1 MVLISNKDMSEFK
14 FNIVGKDGKIIEDLM
29 FDDIDSVADYML
41 DAADK
46 WYAGL
51 QDPGDN
57 IVIERI
63 EDGKVVFE
71 DKSSF
76 GGDDYG
82 RGVEGEFVE
91 NPIADG
97 LTIVSDREVGE
108 SDEESPE

>member
-1 MVLISNKDMSEFK
+1 MSEFK
-14 FNIVGKDGKIIEDLM
+14 FNIVGKDGKVVEDLM

-41 DAADK
+41 EAADK

-82 RGVEGEFVE
+82 YGSKGQRTETI
-91 NPIADG
+91 NTDG

-108 SDEESPE
+108 SNEESAE

>member
-1 MVLISNKDMSEFK
+1 MSEFK
-14 FNIVGKDGKIIEDLM
+14 FNIVGKDGKVIEDLR
-29 FDDIDSVADYML
+29 FDDIDAVADYML

-46 WYAGL
+46 WYSGL

-57 IVIERI
+57 IIIERI

-82 RGVEGEFVE
+82 YYGPTTEAELDRDLEAARQF
-91 NPIADG
+91 
-97 LTIVSDREVGE
+97 IVSDREVGE
-108 SDEESPE
+108 EIGEDS

>member
-1 MVLISNKDMSEFK
+1 MSEFK

-29 FDDIDSVADYML
+29 FDNIDAVADYML

-46 WYAGL
+46 WYSGL

-57 IVIERI
+57 IIIERI

-82 RGVEGEFVE
+82 YGPEGQRTDLIE
-91 NPIADG
+91 ADR
-97 LTIVSDREVGE
+97 LSIISDREVGE
-108 SDEESPE
+108 SNEESAE

>member
-1 MVLISNKDMSEFK
+1 MSEFK

-46 WYAGL
+46 WYSGL

-57 IVIERI
+57 IIIERI

-82 RGVEGEFVE
+82 YYGPTTEAELVGDIEAARPFVVESGQ
-91 NPIADG
+91 
-97 LTIVSDREVGE
+97 DRE
-108 SDEESPE
+108 STEEDTE

>member
-1 MVLISNKDMSEFK
+1 MSEFK

-46 WYAGL
+46 WYSGL

-57 IVIERI
+57 IIIERI

-82 RGVEGEFVE
+82 RGVEGELVE
-91 NPIADG
+91 NPVTDG
-97 LTIVSDREVGE
+97 LTLYSDREDRD
-108 SDEESPE
+108 SNEESPE

>member
-1 MVLISNKDMSEFK
+1 MSEFK

-82 RGVEGEFVE
+82 RRVEGEFVE
-91 NPIADG
+91 NPIKDG
-97 LTIVSDREVGE
+97 LALYEDREVGDT
-108 SDEESPE
+108 DEASAE

>member
-1 MVLISNKDMSEFK
+1 MSEFK

-57 IVIERI
+57 IIIERI

-76 GGDDYG
+76 GGEDYG
-82 RGVEGEFVE
+82 YSPERELVE
-91 NPIADG
+91 NPITDG
-97 LTIVSDREVGE
+97 LSIIKDREVGE
-108 SDEESPE
+108 SYEASAE

>member
-1 MVLISNKDMSEFK
+1 MSEFK
-14 FNIVGKDGKIIEDLM
+14 FNIVGKDGKVIEDLM

-57 IVIERI
+57 IIIERI

-82 RGVEGEFVE
+82 RGVERELVE
-91 NPIADG
+91 SPITDG
-97 LTIVSDREVGE
+97 LSIVSDREVGDT
-108 SDEESPE
+108 DEESPE

>member
-1 MVLISNKDMSEFK
+1 MSEFK

-46 WYAGL
+46 WYSGL

-57 IVIERI
+57 IIIERI

-82 RGVEGEFVE
+82 YGPEGQRTDLIE
-91 NPIADG
+91 ADG
-97 LTIVSDREVGE
+97 LSIVSDREVGE
-108 SDEESPE
+108 SNEESAE

>member
-1 MVLISNKDMSEFK
+1 MSEFK

-57 IVIERI
+57 IIIERI

-82 RGVEGEFVE
+82 YGPEGQRIDLIE
-91 NPIADG
+91 ADG
-97 LTIVSDREVGE
+97 FSIISDREVGD

>member
-1 MVLISNKDMSEFK
+1 MSEFK

-57 IVIERI
+57 ITIERI

-76 GGDDYG
+76 GGNYG
-82 RGVEGEFVE
+82 YGVEGECTDLIE
-91 NPIADG
+91 ADG
-97 LTIVSDREVGE
+97 LTIISDREVG
-108 SDEESPE
+108 DTNEESAE

>member
-1 MVLISNKDMSEFK
+1 MSEKNKKRSEFK
-14 FNIVGKDGKIIEDLM
+14 FNIVGKDGKVVEDLM

-46 WYAGL
+46 WYSGL

-76 GGDDYG
+76 GGNDYG
-82 RGVEGEFVE
+82 YGSEGERTE
-91 NPIADG
+91 TIDADG
-97 LTIVSDREVGE
+97 LTIFSDREVGE
-108 SDEESPE
+108 SNEESAL

>member
-1 MVLISNKDMSEFK
+1 MSEFK
-14 FNIVGKDGKIIEDLM
+14 FNIVGKDGKVIEDLT

-57 IVIERI
+57 IIIERI

-82 RGVEGEFVE
+82 RRVEGELVE
-91 NPIADG
+91 SPITDG
-97 LTIVSDREVGE
+97 LSIVSDREVGE
-108 SDEESPE
+108 SNEESAE

>member
-1 MVLISNKDMSEFK
+1 MSEFK

-29 FDDIDSVADYML
+29 FDDIDAVADYML

-82 RGVEGEFVE
+82 RGVEGELVE
-91 NPIADG
+91 SPITDG
-97 LTIVSDREVGE
+97 LSIYSDREVGE

>member
-1 MVLISNKDMSEFK
+1 MSEFK

-82 RGVEGEFVE
+82 RGVEGELVE

-97 LTIVSDREVGE
+97 LTIYSDRENRD
-108 SDEESPE
+108 SNEESPE

>member
-1 MVLISNKDMSEFK
+1 MSEKNKKRSEFK
-14 FNIVGKDGKIIEDLM
+14 FNIVGKDGKVVEDLM

-46 WYAGL
+46 WYSGL

-57 IVIERI
+57 ITIERI

-82 RGVEGEFVE
+82 YGFKGQRTETI
-91 NPIADG
+91 NTDG
-97 LTIVSDREVGE
+97 LTIVSDREIGE
-108 SDEESPE
+108 SNEESAE

>member
-1 MVLISNKDMSEFK
+1 MSEFK
-14 FNIVGKDGKIIEDLM
+14 FNIVGKDGKVIEDLM

-46 WYAGL
+46 WYSGL

-82 RGVEGEFVE
+82 YGSEGERTE
-91 NPIADG
+91 TIDADG
-97 LTIVSDREVGE
+97 LTIFSDREIGE
-108 SDEESPE
+108 SNEASAI

>member
-1 MVLISNKDMSEFK
+1 MSEFK
-14 FNIVGKDGKIIEDLM
+14 FNIVGKDGKVVEDLM

-41 DAADK
+41 EAADK

-51 QDPGDN
+51 QSPGDN

-76 GGDDYG
+76 SGDDYG
-82 RGVEGEFVE
+82 YGSEGQRTET
-91 NPIADG
+91 IDADG
-97 LTIVSDREVGE
+97 LTIFSDREVGE
-108 SDEESPE
+108 SNEESAL

>member
-1 MVLISNKDMSEFK
+1 MSEFK
-14 FNIVGKDGKIIEDLM
+14 FNIVGKDGKVIEDLK
-29 FDDIDSVADYML
+29 FDDIDAVADYML

-46 WYAGL
+46 WYSGL

-82 RGVEGEFVE
+82 YYGPTTKDELDRDLEAARLFV
-91 NPIADG
+91 N
-97 LTIVSDREVGE
+97 SDREVGE
-108 SDEESPE
+108 SDEASAE

>member
-1 MVLISNKDMSEFK
+1 MSEFK
-14 FNIVGKDGKIIEDLM
+14 FNIVGKDGKVIEDLM

-46 WYAGL
+46 WYSGL
-51 QDPGDN
+51 QSPGDN

-82 RGVEGEFVE
+82 YGPEGQRTETINE
-91 NPIADG
+91 DG

-108 SDEESPE
+108 SNEASAV

>member
-1 MVLISNKDMSEFK
+1 MSEFK
-14 FNIVGKDGKIIEDLM
+14 FNIVGKDGKVVEDLM
-29 FDDIDSVADYML
+29 FDDIDAVADYML

-46 WYAGL
+46 WYSGL

-71 DKSSF
+71 DRSSF

-82 RGVEGEFVE
+82 YSAERE
-91 NPIADG
+91 
-97 LTIVSDREVGE
+97 LTEDIESARLFIDSNREVGE
-108 SDEESPE
+108 SNETDTE

>member
-1 MVLISNKDMSEFK
+1 MSEFK
-14 FNIVGKDGKIIEDLM
+14 FNIVGKDGKILEDLM
-29 FDDIDSVADYML
+29 FDDMDAVADYML

-57 IVIERI
+57 IIIERI

-76 GGDDYG
+76 GGEDYG
-82 RGVEGEFVE
+82 YSPEGELVE
-91 NPIADG
+91 NPITDG
-97 LTIVSDREVGE
+97 LSIIKDREVGE
-108 SDEESPE
+108 SNEESAE

>member
-1 MVLISNKDMSEFK
+1 MSEFK
-14 FNIVGKDGKIIEDLM
+14 FNIVGKDGKVVEDLM
-29 FDDIDSVADYML
+29 FDDIDAVADYML

-46 WYAGL
+46 WYSGL

-82 RGVEGEFVE
+82 YSAERE
-91 NPIADG
+91 
-97 LTIVSDREVGE
+97 LTEDIESARLFIDSNREVGE
-108 SDEESPE
+108 SNETDTE

>member
-1 MVLISNKDMSEFK
+1 MSEFK

-57 IVIERI
+57 IIIERI

-82 RGVEGEFVE
+82 CGVEGELVE
-91 NPIADG
+91 GPITDG
-97 LTIVSDREVGE
+97 LTIVSDREVG
-108 SDEESPE
+108 DTNEESPE

>member
-1 MVLISNKDMSEFK
+1 MSEFK
-14 FNIVGKDGKIIEDLM
+14 FNIVGKDGKVIEDLR
-29 FDDIDSVADYML
+29 FDDIDAVADYML

-46 WYAGL
+46 WYSGL

-57 IVIERI
+57 IIIERI

-82 RGVEGEFVE
+82 YSPERE
-91 NPIADG
+91 
-97 LTIVSDREVGE
+97 LTEDLESARLFIDSDREVGE
-108 SDEESPE
+108 SNEADTV